1 MELESIIEN
10 VLNALTAGV
19 TIGCIYG
26 LMCIGLGLIFGMGL
40 MAGYYLVK
48 GMAVN
53 LVERLHHGVAV
64 LNNLLVPQDAV
75 AYVPMAAGGDSAAS
89 GGSAPQ
95 EFAAPKEEA
104 AATAEES
111 FDDVS
116 VEDIKDEEEII

>member
-1 MELESIIEN
+1 MS
-10 VLNALTAGV
+10 
-19 TIGCIYG
+19 
-26 LMCIGLGLIFGMGL
+26 L
-40 MAGYYLVK
+40 MAGFYLIK

-64 LNNLLVPQDAV
+64 LNNLLVPHEAV
-75 AYVPMAAGGDSAAS
+75 AYMPMAGGDTAPAS
-89 GGSAPQ
+89 MGSSAPQ